1 MSAEPKVSAKQKIDA
16 AAVELFTH
24 MGVDATTTKLIAK
37 AAGIS
42 EGAIYR
48 HYRSKDELAL
58 TLFMAAHQRLSS
70 LVAEAAAGELGIK
83 AKAAAIVRAYCQAAD
98 ENWPLFT
105 FHMLS
110 LHRFLPFYQEDGKDP
125 VSVVEA
131 LVKRAML
138 EAELPPADPRIVA
151 SMAIGV
157 IIQTAQNKAYGR
169 FDTPMAAHAPLM
181 TAAVQAVLFAR

>member
-1 MSAEPKVSAKQKIDA
+1 MSAEPKVSAKLRIDEA
-16 AAVELFTH
+16 AIQLFTH

-58 TLFMAAHQRLSS
+58 TLFMTAHRRLSA
-70 LVAEAAAGELGIK
+70 LVAEAASGESGIK

-125 VSVVEA
+125 VTVVEN
-131 LVKRAML
+131 LLKRAML
-138 EAELPPADPRIVA
+138 QAELPPADPRVLA
-151 SMAIGV
+151 GMVIGV

-169 FDTPMAAHAPLM
+169 YEAPLSAHAPLM
-181 TAAVQAVLFAR
+181 TAAVQAVLLAR

>member
-1 MSAEPKVSAKQKIDA
+1 MSAKDRIDA
-16 AAVELFTH
+16 AAIELFVRE
-24 MGVDATTTKLIAK
+24 GVDAATTRKIA
-37 AAGIS
+37 AVAGIS
-42 EGAIYR
+42 EGAISR

-58 TLFMAAHQRLSS
+58 TLFMSAHRRLSQ
-70 LVAEAAAGELGIK
+70 LVAEAAEGETTLK
-83 AKAAAIVRAYCQAAD
+83 AKTAAIVRAYCQAAD

-131 LVKRAML
+131 LVKRAMMD
-138 EAELPPADPRIVA
+138 AELPPADPRVLA

-157 IIQTAQNKAYGR
+157 VVQTALNRAYGR
-169 FDTPMAAHAPLM
+169 FTEPLSAHAPLM
-181 TAAVQAVLFAR
+181 SAAAQAVLYAR

>member
-1 MSAEPKVSAKQKIDA
+1 MSAKQRIDA
-16 AAVELFTH
+16 AAIELFARE
-24 MGVDATTTKLIAK
+24 GVDATTTRKIAA

-58 TLFMAAHQRLSS
+58 SLFMSAHRRLSE
-70 LVAEAAAGELGIK
+70 LVAEAAAREATLRDK
-83 AKAAAIVRAYCQAAD
+83 TAAIVRAYCQAAD
-98 ENWPLFT
+98 ENWPLFS

-131 LVKRAML
+131 LVKRAMI
-138 EAELPPADPRIVA
+138 EAELPPADPRILA

-157 IIQTAQNKAYGR
+157 VVQTALNRAYGR
-169 FDTPMAAHAPLM
+169 FTEPLGAHAPLM
-181 TAAVQAVLFAR
+181 AAAAQAVLFAR